1 MKESV
6 YLSYRYMLHNK
17 IKSVVMIL
25 SLTILLSL
33 PFCLNI
39 LVNKSESYLMSRA
52 KNTPLIIG
60 TRGSSLDLVINSLY
74 FEKTEIIDMKY
85 DELSRVKKSGFALP
99 VPLHIKFSSNKFP
112 IVGTTID
119 YFEFR
124 GLKTKSG
131 DLFAILGECVLGADV
146 ANKLK
151 LKPGQYITSSPE
163 TALDITG
170 IYPLKMKIAGV
181 LEKSFTPDDKAVF
194 TDLKTTWVIE
204 GLIHGHQDLQRSRDT
219 SILLGVKDNNYIA
232 NAKLYN
238 YNNITPENI
247 LDFHIHGENGQYPIT
262 SVISLPYT
270 EKDKALLMGRY
281 LAKDDKS
288 QILIPRNVIAKLI
301 DNIFKFK
308 KFFEGIFIFVAVA
321 LLMLLTLV
329 ITLSLRLRSKE
340 IQTMFKLGSSRFK
353 ILEIISFELIILLSV
368 SVIVSSGLIYFA
380 FINVDNFIK
389 LVVF

>member
-6 YLSYRYMLHNK
+6 YLAYRYMLHNR

-25 SLTILLSL
+25 ALTILLSL

-52 KNTPLIIG
+52 KNTPLIVG

-85 DELSRVKKSGFALP
+85 DELKRVEETGFALP
-99 VPLHIKFSSNKFP
+99 IPLHTKFSSNNFP

-124 GLKTKSG
+124 GLKIESG
-131 DLFAILGECVLGADV
+131 DLFAVIGECVLGAD
-146 ANKLK
+146 AASKLN
-151 LKPGQYITSSPE
+151 LKPGQHITSSPE

-170 IYPLKMKIAGV
+170 IYPLKMKITGV
-181 LEKSFTPDDKAVF
+181 LEKAYTPDDKAIF

-204 GLIHGHQDLQRSRDT
+204 GLIHGHQDLEQSRDT

-232 NAKLYN
+232 NAKLYS
-238 YNNITPENI
+238 YNSISPENI
-247 LDFHIHGENGQYPIT
+247 LDFHIHGDMNKYPLT
-262 SVISLPYT
+262 SAISLPYT

-281 LAKDDKS
+281 LAVDETS
-288 QILIPRNVIAKLI
+288 QILIPRNVISKLI

-308 KFFEGIFIFVAVA
+308 KFFEGIFIFVAAA
-321 LLMLLTLV
+321 LLMLLALV
-329 ITLSLRLRSKE
+329 IALSLRLRSKE

-368 SVIVSSGLIYFA
+368 SAIISSGLIYLA
-380 FINVDNFIK
+380 FINVDSFINM
-389 LVVF
+389 VVF